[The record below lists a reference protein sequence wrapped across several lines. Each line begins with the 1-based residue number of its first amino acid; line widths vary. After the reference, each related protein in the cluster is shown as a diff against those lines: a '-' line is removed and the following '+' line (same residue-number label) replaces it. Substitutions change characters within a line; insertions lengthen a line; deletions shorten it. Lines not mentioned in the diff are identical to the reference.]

1 MLVTFPTS
9 LPDAE
14 DRTRHCGSTLSAIA
28 GQFCPRSP
36 PRTPRSHAPLA
47 RASPRFSL
55 RAPRASSES
64 LRARRSRH
72 SPAHLPSQA
81 SRHAPPS
88 RGFPAR
94 PSFERLPGKARR
106 RELETARAN
115 WKARANLKKNGPE
128 GESEAKLEAAT
139 KEAGQPDC
147 DTPGSPTANAGAVI
161 RLVDVAVSSE
171 RRTARQRKDIHD
183 SS

>member
-28 GQFCPRSP
+28 GQFCPP
-36 PRTPRSHAPLA
+36 IPASHTALA
-47 RASPRFSL
+47 RASCTRFAQIQPSRPSRVLGIAPSPSL
-55 RAPRASSES
+55 TSFSRASSFT
-64 LRARRSRH
+64 
-72 SPAHLPSQA
+72 
-81 SRHAPPS
+81 
-88 RGFPAR
+88 GFPAR

>member
-28 GQFCPRSP
+28 GQFCPP
-36 PRTPRSHAPLA
+36 IPASHTALA
-47 RASPRFSL
+47 RASCTRFAQIQPSRPSRVLGIAPSPSL
-55 RAPRASSES
+55 TSFSRASYFT
-64 LRARRSRH
+64 
-72 SPAHLPSQA
+72 
-81 SRHAPPS
+81 
-88 RGFPAR
+88 GFPAR
-94 PSFERLPGKARR
+94 PSFERLPGKACR

-115 WKARANLKKNGPE
+115 WKARANPKKNGPE

>member
-28 GQFCPRSP
+28 GQFCPP
-36 PRTPRSHAPLA
+36 IPASHTALA
-47 RASPRFSL
+47 RASCTRFAQIQPSRPSRVLGIAPSPSL
-55 RAPRASSES
+55 TSFSRASSFT
-64 LRARRSRH
+64 
-72 SPAHLPSQA
+72 
-81 SRHAPPS
+81 
-88 RGFPAR
+88 GFPAR

-115 WKARANLKKNGPE
+115 WKARANPKKNGPE

-161 RLVDVAVSSE
+161 RLVDVAVSAE